1 LDKKDL
7 LKYGAIIGA
16 GGVTV
21 WALTRVAGLRDTAD
35 KLTINITKFNIS
47 TKGTEYLKFLLDLEF
62 VNPSS
67 KTISLSIPSIKPYY
81 GTSELGYS
89 VPMKDTKILNP
100 KSITKIPDV
109 EIRVPFQN
117 LIFAGL
123 ITDILSAIKNLS
135 MVIETLEQKVFF
147 KIYAIV
153 NGLEV
158 NIEQKFGEEAK
169 ELGYIDELSGGRFEG
184 IGLVTAG
191 KRNIKDGDEF
201 NYLFPEPDG
210 TNDIVQNDGN
220 VEDTVMW
227 CGWMVKKYNSD
238 TKELAEYLYSKSKT
252 DRELYKNIFD
262 FCYHHI
268 QYHLDRKGIEEL
280 RRPARTWKDRKHGVD
295 CDDYTMFIA
304 SILYNLGKPFGF
316 RIAKYSKPNYQ
327 HIYLIVPVE
336 DGTYITIDP
345 VLDTFNYEKP
355 YTSKKDFNMKSL
367 NLAGTESVGIPI
379 AILAGKNNVDE
390 DLIKV
395 VFGEDLKDTMNG
407 LGSPEDDDVA
417 MLRYLKRLRNTYVK
431 NPDYIKDFQDPRQA
445 VEMLD
450 YAIKYWNT
458 PKRKEAI
465 ERLAQIEDELIAKGE
480 IKLAGFEDDDEDWE
494 EDTEFTGV
502 EPELEGYEYS
512 YYDNDD
518 EWEEDIGFTGTEPE
532 EPGYEYIYEEPE
544 WEEDFGYTGKEPEDN
559 EYEYDYF
566 VDGLGGKRRRKR
578 KAKRRTERKARKA
591 AKKAKRRAR
600 REKKG
605 GLFRRIGKGIK
616 KGFKTVAKGIVKVSA
631 TPARLAFLAALRMN
645 AGGVSEKLKYAYL
658 TEQQA
663 IAMGIDRDEFRKLKE
678 VHGKVEKMFK
688 KLGGSSKALRRAI
701 LSGKR
706 KNLRGFEELEGGLMG
721 INEIDGFEME
731 LGFSGNE
738 PENPDYEYKY
748 DNRIWE
754 IDTDFSG
761 YEPEDN
767 EYDYDYSFDGLDGRA
782 IRLRRRKKVKNRY
795 RRHRS
800 RIAPNKQAV
809 KLLAQ
814 VNTWLKEINQSLI
827 ETIKQRKEG
836 KQAFLTALAD
846 NCYNISTILAYGYST
861 ESEAK
866 QDGIDLLQ
874 WQKIRDV
881 LEKAKA
887 LYKKELKGEE
897 KELKKAILL
906 GKDKPVLQGLGAA
919 SVIAKVGSAAVGLI
933 KNIAGWLKNI
943 KIRRKAKKA
952 AKAEFIKSGGT
963 EEEWKE
969 SGKKQFR
976 KEWKSGKTSTEPKE
990 ETITTEA
997 TEADFSPIISNYL
1010 KSGYIPSQEPNA
1022 DTNFKSGMVQNASF
1036 IPASYTSS
1044 QSGSVKENVVK
1055 AFLKKHKKKLLI
1067 GGSILGL
1074 GALAYFVLKPKQN
1087 EKKAISKKPASNT
1100 GVSGT
1105 KHKSGFKSRSGTK
1118 KLKEVKLR

>member
-1 LDKKDL
+1 LDNKDL

-89 VPMKDTKILNP
+89 VPMKDTRALNP

-117 LIFAGL
+117 LIFAGI

-135 MVIETLEQKVFF
+135 MVIETLQQKVYF

-158 NIEQKFGEEAK
+158 SIEQKFGEEAK

-184 IGLVTAG
+184 TGLVSAG

-227 CGWMVKKYNSD
+227 CGWMVKKYNDD

-252 DRELYKNIFD
+252 DRELYKNIFN
-262 FCYHHI
+262 FCYNHI

-304 SILYNLGKPFGF
+304 SVLYNLGKPFEF

-327 HIYLIVPVE
+327 HIYLIIPVK
-336 DGTYITIDP
+336 DDTYITIDP

-367 NLAGTESVGIPI
+367 NLAGTEAIGIPI

-395 VFGEDLKDTMNG
+395 VFGEDLKNTMNG
-407 LGSPEDDDVA
+407 LGSAEDDDTA
-417 MLRYLKRLRNTYVK
+417 MLRYLKRLRNAYVK
-431 NPDYIKDFQDPRQA
+431 NPDYIKDFQNPQQA

-458 PKRKEAI
+458 PKREEAI
-465 ERLAQIEDELIAKGE
+465 ERLAIIEDELIAKGE
-480 IKLAGFEDDDEDWE
+480 IKLAGFEDDNEDWE
-494 EDTEFTGV
+494 DDTEFTGL
-502 EPELEGYEYS
+502 EPELDGYEYS
-512 YYDNDD
+512 YYDNED

-544 WEEDFGYTGKEPEDN
+544 WEEDFGYTGKEPEDD
-559 EYEYDYF
+559 EYEYDYS
-566 VDGLGGKRRRKR
+566 VDGLGGKRRRKK
-578 KAKRRTERKARKA
+578 KAKRRTKRKARKA

-600 REKKG
+600 RKKKG
-605 GLFRRIGKGIK
+605 GLFRWIGRGIK
-616 KGFKTVAKGIVKVSA
+616 KGFKAVAKGIVKVGTA
-631 TPARLAFLAALRMN
+631 PARLAFLAALRMN
-645 AGGVSEKLKYAYL
+645 AGGVSDKLKYAYL

-663 IAMGIDRDEFRKLKE
+663 IAMGIDRDEFRKLKK

-721 INEIDGFEME
+721 IHEIDGFEMD
-731 LGFSGNE
+731 LGFLGIESE
-738 PENPDYEYKY
+738 DPDYEYKY

-761 YEPEDN
+761 YEPEYE
-767 EYDYDYSFDGLDGRA
+767 EYDYDYSFDGLVGRA
-782 IRLRRRKKVKNRY
+782 IRLRKRKRAKNRY
-795 RRHRS
+795 RRHRN
-800 RIAPNKQAV
+800 RINREIRNKQAV

-814 VNTWLKEINQSLI
+814 VNTWLKEIDRSLI
-827 ETIKQRKEG
+827 ETIKERNES
-836 KQAFLTALAD
+836 KQAFLTALAN
-846 NCYNISTILAYGYST
+846 NCYNISTILAYGYSS
-861 ESEAK
+861 ESEIK
-866 QDGIDLLQ
+866 HEGIDLAQ
-874 WQKIRDV
+874 WQKIKDV
-881 LEKAKA
+881 L
-887 LYKKELKGEE
+887 KKR
-897 KELKKAILL
+897 
-906 GKDKPVLQGLGAA
+906 V
-919 SVIAKVGSAAVGLI
+919 
-933 KNIAGWLKNI
+933 
-943 KIRRKAKKA
+943 
-952 AKAEFIKSGGT
+952 
-963 EEEWKE
+963 
-969 SGKKQFR
+969 
-976 KEWKSGKTSTEPKE
+976 
-990 ETITTEA
+990 
-997 TEADFSPIISNYL
+997 
-1010 KSGYIPSQEPNA
+1010 
-1022 DTNFKSGMVQNASF
+1022 
-1036 IPASYTSS
+1036 
-1044 QSGSVKENVVK
+1044 
-1055 AFLKKHKKKLLI
+1055 KKK
-1067 GGSILGL
+1067 S
-1074 GALAYFVLKPKQN
+1074 
-1087 EKKAISKKPASNT
+1087 
-1100 GVSGT
+1100 
-1105 KHKSGFKSRSGTK
+1105 
-1118 KLKEVKLR
+1118 